1 MAKKRPEKKESSR
14 VNSSTALQRRFPS
27 SGRDIRRQ
35 RVAARVRCV
44 ERRKWESVIVAFEHR
59 RGDFPR
65 KITDELLHKFVAGK
79 LSRRKMRHCTDIT
92 NVPLLFLCTSTYCKL
107 YVALCCNSQLK
118 LFSFAV
124 LSNSLFLFLFLIENF
139 WETNYLTLVNFIVM

>member
-59 RGDFPR
+59 RGDFPG
-65 KITDELLHKFVAGK
+65 KITGELLHKFVAGK

-92 NVPLLFLCTSTYCKL
+92 NAPCFFFMHFDILQTLRRVMLQLAIKVILFCRF
-107 YVALCCNSQLK
+107 VE
-118 LFSFAV
+118 FSFSPSLPYRESLGNK
-124 LSNSLFLFLFLIENF
+124 LSHAR
-139 WETNYLTLVNFIVM
+139 